1 MICLIIVF
9 SVSVA
14 AIGDLKDDE
23 KSHKTLEF
31 YLVVLIILSI
41 FFLTTSIDYFATK
54 KIGSYVNGIKTAAL
68 IAFIVLTLLICFSSF
83 DSDKFGSS
91 TTKTNMRAI
100 AVSIGIFGLLA
111 MGIYVFM
118 KYKKFG
124 PETQIQEVDNV
135 KVEVEDYKRL
145 ALDQV
150 QARLVKAA
158 KATKNK
164 DKESAYNVIISSIK
178 NIKKTN
184 DDKAK
189 NKLLQ
194 YCSFLYSKL
203 SYKLNNV
210 ASIYGPFNYNNAA
223 VITGNNNVIDQQVN
237 LSRLITDVTNTNNAY
252 GMIEPANTPANSDT
266 DRSKTPNLTNLRSI
280 NSDQGWKD
288 YSKSLSAELF
298 GSTSDGVKDALE
310 DPIGSLKF
318 IKPFCRDLIAF
329 YPVTTKDPIPLTNN
343 VNLDCS

>member
-1 MICLIIVF
+1 MP
-9 SVSVA
+9 
-14 AIGDLKDDE
+14 
-23 KSHKTLEF
+23 
-31 YLVVLIILSI
+31 
-41 FFLTTSIDYFATK
+41 TK
-54 KIGSYVNGIKTAAL
+54 KIGSYVNGIKTLAF
-68 IAFIVLTLLICFSSF
+68 IAFIILTLLICFSSF

-91 TTKTNMRAI
+91 TTKTNIRVI
-100 AVSIGIFGLLA
+100 AVAIGIFGLLA
-111 MGIYVFM
+111 MGVYVFM

-124 PETQIQEVDNV
+124 PESQIQEDNSV
-135 KVEVEDYKRL
+135 KADDYKRL

-164 DKESAYNVIISSIK
+164 NVESAYNVIISSIK

-194 YCSFLYSKL
+194 YCSFLYSPL

-210 ASIYGPFNYNNAA
+210 ASIYGPFNYATTA
-223 VITGNNNVIDQQVN
+223 TTNNNVIDQQVN
-237 LSRLITDVTNTNNAY
+237 LSKLITDVINTNNAY
-252 GMIEPANTPANSDT
+252 GMIEPANTPANSQD
-266 DRSKTPNLTNLRSI
+266 DRSQQSNLNALKTISNVQ
-280 NSDQGWKD
+280 DWKD

-298 GSTSDGVKDALE
+298 GATSDGVKDALE
-310 DPIGSLKF
+310 DPSGNLKF
-318 IKPFCRDLIAF
+318 KKPFCRDLIAF

-343 VNLDCS
+343 DPLDCS